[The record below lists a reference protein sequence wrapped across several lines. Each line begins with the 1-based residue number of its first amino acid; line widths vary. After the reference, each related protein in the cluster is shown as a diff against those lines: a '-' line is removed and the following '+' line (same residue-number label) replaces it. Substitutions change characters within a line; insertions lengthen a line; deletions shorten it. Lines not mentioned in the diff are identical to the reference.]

1 METTG
6 SLSKTDVTI
15 QVLYNMF
22 HYLHRHILGIMY

>member
-6 SLSKTDVTI
+6 SLSKTDMTI

-22 HYLHRHILGIMY
+22 HYLHRHIYLV